1 PTTRQY
7 SAFGGAPPLPFFCK
21 KGILGRKRPRSGGGV
36 LSVYFPAGR
45 PAPFRRAPAFGAIT
59 VQLPQDRQSLCRRV
73 VECKTATGRD
83 GANPRNEGSS
93 KTKRWRVTMRG
104 VAVPYA
110 VLAAVLVLN
119 AAVAQNDPGHPLSPY
134 SPSAQTQE
142 QADVDADEDIT
153 PAVWQAPVGHRQP
166 SAKDVP
172 PKVDEDLGIRSPE
185 DEAIDR
191 KLRICRDC

>member
-1 PTTRQY
+1 
-7 SAFGGAPPLPFFCK
+7 
-21 KGILGRKRPRSGGGV
+21 
-36 LSVYFPAGR
+36 
-45 PAPFRRAPAFGAIT
+45 
-59 VQLPQDRQSLCRRV
+59 
-73 VECKTATGRD
+73 
-83 GANPRNEGSS
+83 
-93 KTKRWRVTMRG
+93 MRG

-119 AAVAQNDPGHPLSPY
+119 AAVAQNDPGQPSSPS
-134 SPSAQTQE
+134 SPSAQTME
-142 QADVDADEDIT
+142 QADVDADGDIT

-172 PKVDEDLGIRSPE
+172 PKVEEDLGIRSRE